1 MGGFI
6 HEAGIVDADYQ
17 QKNKIFYEQYEMG
30 KQDNIAFLKFCL
42 EPLTSYSRSELD
54 DFHQQFMKQ
63 KIEPIFLDKSQ
74 NAVDRHKE
82 YGDTVLVITATN
94 SFAAAPIVRAY
105 GIEHLLTTEPEVES
119 GRFTGNYLGTP
130 CFQSGKID
138 NLMFWLEQNDET
150 LDGSTFYSDSH
161 NDLPML
167 KLVEN
172 PVAVNADPILR
183 KTAQENGWRIL
194 DWM

>member
-1 MGGFI
+1 M
-6 HEAGIVDADYQ
+6 
-17 QKNKIFYEQYEMG
+17 
-30 KQDNIAFLKFCL
+30 
-42 EPLTSYSRSELD
+42 
-54 DFHQQFMKQ
+54 
-63 KIEPIFLDKSQ
+63 
-74 NAVDRHKE
+74 DRHKE
-82 YGDTVLVITATN
+82 NGDTVLVITATN
-94 SFAAAPIVRAY
+94 SFLAAPIVRAY

-119 GRFTGNYLGTP
+119 RRFTGNYLGTP
-130 CFQSGKID
+130 NFQSGKID
-138 NLMFWLEQNDET
+138 NLMSWLEQNDET

-161 NDLPML
+161 NDLQML

>member
-42 EPLTSYSRSELD
+42 EPLTRYFRSELD

-82 YGDTVLVITATN
+82 NGDTVLVITAKN
-94 SFAAAPIVRAY
+94 SFVAAPIVRAY
-105 GIEHLLTTEPEVES
+105 GIEHLLATEPEVES

-130 CFQSGKID
+130 CFQSGK
-138 NLMFWLEQNDET
+138 LT
-150 LDGSTFYSDSH
+150 T
-161 NDLPML
+161 
-167 KLVEN
+167 
-172 PVAVNADPILR
+172 
-183 KTAQENGWRIL
+183 
-194 DWM
+194 